1 MHLTKR
7 NFNWKCYSGGKK
19 EKLKSLMS
27 GALLIY
33 IYIGL

>member
-7 NFNWKCYSGGKK
+7 NFNWKCYSEGEK
-19 EKLKSLMS
+19 EKLKSLIF
-27 GALLIY
+27 GALLLY